1 MPHNTTSIYINNSPA
16 SFSQNLT
23 APSKIFKILAP
34 LQRSSFSNANVLK
47 TLMYKHK
54 GQSKNSPSQMTSG
67 SALAQ

>member
-23 APSKIFKILAP
+23 APSKIFKTLAP
-34 LQRSSFSNANVLK
+34 LQRSSFPLHQCTKNLNVNRYRKEIAPLEK
-47 TLMYKHK
+47 
-54 GQSKNSPSQMTSG
+54 TSG

>member
-34 LQRSSFSNANVLK
+34 LQRSSSPYTNALK
-47 TLMYKHK
+47 TLM
-54 GQSKNSPSQMTSG
+54 
-67 SALAQ
+67 